1 MSSLSFSLLITILV
15 LLEWLTKIFFLFMSS
30 FFTNDFINPTFNYIN
45 DSSIEDLWYSFFFQ
59 VVFMIIIVFNKKIK
73 PLLFFRHNSVA
84 LIFSG
89 MLSNTIEGLFFRR
102 VFDFLKIETEEKY
115 FIFNFA
121 DVFIWFGVLWFS
133 TRMINYHF
141 FKNNK
146 IL

>member
-59 VVFMIIIVFNKKIK
+59 VVFVIIIVFNKKIK
-73 PLLFFRHNSVA
+73 TLLFFRHNSVA

-133 TRMINYHF
+133 IRMINYHF

-146 IL
+146 NL

>member
-1 MSSLSFSLLITILV
+1 
-15 LLEWLTKIFFLFMSS
+15 MSS

-59 VVFMIIIVFNKKIK
+59 VVFVIIIVFNKKIK
-73 PLLFFRHNSVA
+73 TLLFFRHNSVA

-133 TRMINYHF
+133 IRMINYHF

-146 IL
+146 NL